1 MPRYESV
8 TPPEDPYSCGYMFVK
23 WIRILGS
30 VESNMIISPIFRRL
44 EEQYTVTV
52 SGGKL
57 STGET
62 EGQYQFDI
70 PIEVVADEPV
80 EGMKFSHWLQDG
92 IKVSTKSIIYFVS
105 MRY

>member
-1 MPRYESV
+1 M
-8 TPPEDPYSCGYMFVK
+8 
-23 WIRILGS
+23 
-30 VESNMIISPIFRRL
+30 
-44 EEQYTVTV
+44 
-52 SGGKL
+52 

-92 IKVSTKSIIYFVS
+92 IKVSTKSTLSIFVP
-105 MRY
+105 MRDTELTAVL